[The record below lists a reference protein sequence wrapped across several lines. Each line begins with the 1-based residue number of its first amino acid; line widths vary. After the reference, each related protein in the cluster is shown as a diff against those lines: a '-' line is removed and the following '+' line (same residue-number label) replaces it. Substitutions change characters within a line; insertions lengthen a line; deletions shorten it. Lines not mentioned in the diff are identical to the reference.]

1 MERLFKTIKLILS
14 IVMVLFSVAI
24 ILPVFICDRFSV
36 KGSSMSP
43 TYSSGEHIWVN
54 KLCMGPRIYTN
65 YDFDSPE
72 LKAFRLPGFKN
83 LEVGDVAVF
92 NVPYGRDKEKI
103 EFRINYVYAKR
114 CLGCPGDTV
123 GISDCMFYN
132 TKTDTPIGYLPN
144 QHLLKQTPDS
154 LIPDYALAAYP
165 YSYDFNWTIKE
176 LGPLV
181 VPYKGMKVSLD
192 YKTALLYSHA
202 IEYETGF
209 KPQWNAGMCY
219 IGETSYRDYQF
230 RKDYYYF
237 IGDNVL
243 DSKDSRY
250 LGFVPED
257 YIIGKVVD

>member
-14 IVMVLFSVAI
+14 IVMVLFAVAI
-24 ILPVFICDRFSV
+24 IVPVFICDRFSV
-36 KGSSMSP
+36 KGDSMSP

-114 CLGCPGDTV
+114 CLGCPRDTV
-123 GISDCMFYN
+123 GISDCVFYN
-132 TKTDTPIGYLPN
+132 TKTDTPIGHLPN
-144 QHLLKQTPDS
+144 QRLLKQTPDS
-154 LIPDYALAAYP
+154 MIPDYALAAYP

-192 YKTALLYSHA
+192 YKTTLLYSHA

-219 IGETSYRDYQF
+219 IDETCYSDYQF

-250 LGFVPED
+250 FGFVPED